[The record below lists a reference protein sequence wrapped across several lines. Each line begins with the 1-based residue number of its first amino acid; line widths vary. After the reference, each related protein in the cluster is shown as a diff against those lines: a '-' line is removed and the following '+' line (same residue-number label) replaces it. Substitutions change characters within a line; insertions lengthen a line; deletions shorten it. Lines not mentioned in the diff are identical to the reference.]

1 MKDHREINEQLRVY
15 TLDPV
20 HVGVGLPLWLPAGGA
35 IIEELETFAKQLER
49 QQGYQRVKT
58 PHLGAAQLYK
68 RSGHLPFF
76 KDSMFPPIEV
86 DGNQVYLKGMNCPHH
101 HLVFKELRLSYKQ
114 LPMRLAEYGCCYR
127 NEDAGALQGLLRVR
141 AINMNDAHIYCTE
154 EQLQAELE
162 SALTLIKIALDT
174 FQLKDVGVRFSR
186 HDPAKLGQK
195 YVNNPAMWM
204 KAEAA
209 LEATLVKAGMQFVP
223 VADEAAFYGPKID
236 IQVHAATGRE
246 YTLSTV
252 QVDFEG
258 PAKLGC
264 TYTTV
269 DNQQV
274 APICIHRAPFGT
286 HERFIAFL
294 LEHFQGQ
301 LPCWL
306 APTQVALVDV
316 TKTATKYAADL
327 KEVLNSRYRLAVMEK
342 EDIREQVKK
351 AAVLKPFC
359 TIVVGDREAVNED
372 VTVRYNNPQGTP
384 VKISMVELINRLN
397 NLKASRSVERLED
410 QLTVWKES

>member
-1 MKDHREINEQLRVY
+1 MKDHREINEQLKVY
-15 TLDPV
+15 TIDPV

-58 PHLGAAQLYK
+58 PHLGTQQLYK

-86 DGNQVYLKGMNCPHH
+86 DSNQVYLKGMNCPHH
-101 HLVFKELRLSYKQ
+101 HLVFKELRPTYKQ
-114 LPMRLAEYGCCYR
+114 LPIRLAEYGCCYR

-141 AINMNDAHIYCTE
+141 AINMNDAHIYCAE

-162 SALTLIKIALDT
+162 SALALINIALDT
-174 FQLKDVGVRFSR
+174 FQLKDVVVRFSR

-204 KAEAA
+204 KAEAS
-209 LEATLVKAGMQFVP
+209 LEAALVKAGMQFVS

-264 TYTTV
+264 IYTTA

-294 LEHFQGQ
+294 LEHFQGN
-301 LPCWL
+301 LPFWL
-306 APTQVALVDV
+306 APTQIVLVDV
-316 TKTATKYAADL
+316 TKTSARFLDYLASQL
-327 KEVLNSRYRLAVMEK
+327 RGRYRTVVMEQ

-351 AAVLKPFC
+351 AIALKPYC
-359 TIVVGDREAVNED
+359 TVVIGDREAAED
-372 VTVRYNNPQGTP
+372 CVSIRLSPARSA
-384 VKISMVELINRLN
+384 KISVSEFLDRLD
-397 NLKASRSVERLED
+397 NLQTFRTPGRLED
-410 QLTVWKES
+410 EL